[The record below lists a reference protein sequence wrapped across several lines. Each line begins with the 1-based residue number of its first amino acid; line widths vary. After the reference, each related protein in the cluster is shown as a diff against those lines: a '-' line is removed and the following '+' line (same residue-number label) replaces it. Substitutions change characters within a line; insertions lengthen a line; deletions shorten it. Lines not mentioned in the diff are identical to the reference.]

1 MEQLLG
7 FSWAELLWCHKWSWW
22 CLWTL
27 HSQHIL
33 LVHSAAPSTPHPPR
47 PHTHCQHQ
55 DLPSS
60 PPHLS
65 VSKIRRAE
73 LKTGDAAR
81 QVSFLKHPTLV
92 SMQRWP
98 KTDINNRSLINLYRS
113 STQEFPSSLCLSA
126 RWHSLLRALF
136 NTLDVQSVVK
146 AKDWACGGEQMK
158 GKQCVYLN
166 ITCVEAFTELAA

>member
-27 HSQHIL
+27 HSQLIL

-113 STQEFPSSLCLSA
+113 SSQSFPLLSA
-126 RWHSLLRALF
+126 SLLGGIVSWERYSTPWTCKALSK
-136 NTLDVQSVVK
+136 QKIEHVVGSRWK
-146 AKDWACGGEQMK
+146 ANSAC
-158 GKQCVYLN
+158 
-166 ITCVEAFTELAA
+166 IWI